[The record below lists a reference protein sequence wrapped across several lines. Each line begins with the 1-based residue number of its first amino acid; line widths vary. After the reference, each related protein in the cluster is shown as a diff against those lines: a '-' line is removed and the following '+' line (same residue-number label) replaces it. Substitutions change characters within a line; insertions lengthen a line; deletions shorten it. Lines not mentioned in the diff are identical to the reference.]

1 MNRIAEKA
9 VDNRVNSPGHFQAM
23 VDVDCD
29 TLGVGVTIDYGRAF
43 YYMMWAIPMLIIP
56 TVNGENYKRD

>member
-9 VDNRVNSPGHFQAM
+9 VENRVNSPGHFQAM

-29 TLGVGVTIDYGRAF
+29 TLGVGVTIDNGRVF
-43 YYMMWAIPMLIIP
+43 CYMMVGNPSAYNP
-56 TVNGENYKRD
+56 YS